1 MTNELKTVI
10 TFFENPT
17 LNEIG
22 AEIIDLYRGYQD
34 DVALIKQ
41 KMGSAIE
48 RRFKVGKFLSENM
61 EAILEEC
68 GSQRMFGEKL
78 GYSEATISND
88 KRAFETL
95 RDQGVTE
102 VDQLVPFL
110 RGKDVPA
117 TTYSWERMTKLLNE
131 PQTENQRDQRPRDE
145 KRLEDLSE
153 ELRQIRD
160 RNQSGNNNHVA
171 QLADELIEEYQDTK
185 VHLDKMMPE
194 TYQWDSPKYRQWA
207 RSLGWDFIM
216 DEPCEVTEFHHTDV
230 LGGSGGEGKKLPD
243 VYGLPV
249 SPKLHRQIEEGSYR
263 PTPMQ
268 IASGLIKLHS
278 LFILN
283 NFK

>member
-1 MTNELKTVI
+1 MSNLKTVI

-17 LNEIG
+17 LNQIG

-48 RRFKVGKFLSENM
+48 RRFKVGKYLSENM
-61 EAILEEC
+61 EVILEEC

-131 PQTENQRDQRPRDE
+131 PQTERQRDQRPRDE
-145 KRLEDLSE
+145 KRLESLYDEVE
-153 ELRQIRD
+153 EIRARNESSNPHLAELASDNLKYIDDVKEYIERQNPYFSGWRSRKYLDFVKSIGFD
-160 RNQSGNNNHVA
+160 YITGNQ
-171 QLADELIEEYQDTK
+171 EEF
-185 VHLDKMMPE
+185 LDPHHTLPNGK
-194 TYQWDSPKYRQWA
+194 
-207 RSLGWDFIM
+207 SLGKHGK
-216 DEPCEVTEFHHTDV
+216 VADV
-230 LGGSGGEGKKLPD
+230 FTI
-243 VYGLPV
+243 PV
-249 SPKLHRQIEEGSYR
+249 SRHTHEQIESGMLVPSKLE
-263 PTPMQ
+263 
-268 IASGLIKLHS
+268 IAEALVKTMA
-278 LFILN
+278 LFITSHYE
-283 NFK
+283 